1 MKLTPI
7 SLAGLGR
14 PPVALPTPSFSYDCF
29 MVVLFFLAAN
39 ILLVQIDFVRYI
51 ANILK
56 PNFKNNLFIIIFGLC
71 FAIIL
76 FTWRAARPPGVFTQW
91 W

>member
-1 MKLTPI
+1 MKLTLI
-7 SLAGLGR
+7 SLAEFGR

-56 PNFKNNLFIIIFGLC
+56 PNLKKTIFL
-71 FAIIL
+71 L
-76 FTWRAARPPGVFTQW
+76 
-91 W
+91 